1 MSSLIVRAT
10 IRVLTPGI
18 LLLSLVLLVRGHDE
32 PGGGF
37 IGGLVAG
44 AAVVLEY
51 LAGGPERVR
60 RFPPVRGT
68 ILLATG
74 IGLAVAY
81 GLAGLAFGGA
91 FLQGTVWKAEVPVAG
106 ELKVAASLAFD
117 AGVYLV
123 VLALVVAYVRV
134 LGEEL
139 G

>member
-1 MSSLIVRAT
+1 VSSLIVRAT
-10 IRVLTPGI
+10 TRVLTPGI
-18 LLLSLVLLVRGHDE
+18 LVLSLVLLVRGHDE

-51 LAGGPERVR
+51 LAGGPERLR

-81 GLAGLAFGGA
+81 GLAGLAFGDA
-91 FLQGTVWKAEVPVAG
+91 FLEGAVWKAEVPVAG

-134 LGEEL
+134 LGEEP

>member
-1 MSSLIVRAT
+1 MSSLIVQAAT
-10 IRVLTPGI
+10 RVLTPAI
-18 LLLSLVLLVRGHDE
+18 FLLSLFLLVRGHDE

-44 AAVVLEY
+44 AAVVLEF
-51 LAGGPERVR
+51 LAGGPEGVR

-68 ILLATG
+68 VLLATG
-74 IGLAVAY
+74 IGLAIAY
-81 GLAGLAFGGA
+81 GLAGLALGDA
-91 FLQGTVWKAEVPVAG
+91 FLQGAVWKAKVPVAG

-123 VLALVVAYVRV
+123 VLGLVATYVRV
-134 LGEEL
+134 VGEEP